1 MPPKKKPGKK
11 GKSKKG
17 AESPVDP
24 VVPPSEKEL
33 ILKAE

>member
-17 AESPVDP
+17 TEPQVDP
-24 VVPPSEKEL
+24 IVPPSEKEI